1 MIKWLKAGLLFWMII
16 GDGPGCREAVTDYL
30 KEHQIQGVVL
40 KQVDLHGVYFQ
51 KPPRCRG
58 ETADN

>member
-1 MIKWLKAGLLFWMII
+1 MIKWLKEGLSFWMII

-40 KQVDLHGVYFQ
+40 EQADLHGVYFQ
-51 KPPRCRG
+51 KPLWCKE
-58 ETADN
+58 ETTDN